1 MSPHRPGAA
10 PASRGSRGSRVA
22 GPPGP
27 PPEQT
32 AQRLRVRFAKRGRL
46 RFASHRDVARAME
59 RALRKAELPVAY
71 SGGFNPH
78 PKLSFAGAAP
88 TGVASEAEY
97 LEVALTATC
106 EPGEVRDRL
115 GAALPPGLDVV
126 DVTEV
131 PGGTLGDDLQASEWH
146 VTLLGV
152 PADTVETACHK
163 FLAAD
168 RVEVERLTPKGLRRL
183 DARAA
188 VVALEPDWRA
198 VHSGTGGCAILRMV
212 VRHMTPAVRP
222 DDVLAALRQ
231 VAGLAPPSPP
241 LVTRLAQGLLG
252 VAARGLSEPGA
263 EGSAVADRG
272 ADDSG
277 ADEIAAAT
285 GGAPAPTRWAKAE

>member
-1 MSPHRPGAA
+1 MALAGLAGRRRPGRGRRGGGLPVDGVLRLRCLPEDGHGDTDRPHGRQAAAADRRRAAGPMSPHRPGAA
-10 PASRGSRGSRVA
+10 PASRGSRVA

-131 PGGTLGDDLQASEWH
+131 PGGTLGGDLQASEWH

-212 VRHMTPAVRP
+212 VRHM
-222 DDVLAALRQ
+222 
-231 VAGLAPPSPP
+231 
-241 LVTRLAQGLLG
+241 
-252 VAARGLSEPGA
+252 
-263 EGSAVADRG
+263 
-272 ADDSG
+272 
-277 ADEIAAAT
+277 
-285 GGAPAPTRWAKAE
+285 